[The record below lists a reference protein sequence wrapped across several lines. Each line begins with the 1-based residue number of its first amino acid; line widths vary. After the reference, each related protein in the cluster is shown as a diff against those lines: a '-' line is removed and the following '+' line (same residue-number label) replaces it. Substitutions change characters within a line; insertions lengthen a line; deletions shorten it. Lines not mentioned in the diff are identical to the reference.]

1 VAKGGGDVS
10 KPVEVFRTAWRKDE
24 NAYGSYA
31 YIPVGGFRDGVNVE
45 ATSVE
50 SEPKEST
57 LGKEDT
63 VASPLDQLELS
74 RTMWGRCFWAG
85 EHTEYN
91 QYASVHA
98 AWNSGA
104 REAEKILVCLNGV
117 DI

>member
-1 VAKGGGDVS
+1 VVGAPSPMDASVG
-10 KPVEVFRTAWRKDE
+10 
-24 NAYGSYA
+24 
-31 YIPVGGFRDGVNVE
+31 VGGT
-45 ATSVE
+45 A
-50 SEPKEST
+50 
-57 LGKEDT
+57 
-63 VASPLDQLELS
+63 ASPLDQLELS

-98 AWNSGA
+98 AWTSGA